1 MKKVEPTT
9 PAKPATPTPEPT
21 KTVKKVEPAPAP
33 KTPEP
38 VKEMKK
44 VEPAPA
50 VKAPANSSTTVADE
64 EVVDVKKSPI
74 RDFFK
79 KLRNR

>member
-1 MKKVEPTT
+1 
-9 PAKPATPTPEPT
+9 
-21 KTVKKVEPAPAP
+21 VKKVEPAPAP

-38 VKEMKK
+38 VKETKK

-50 VKAPANSSTTVADE
+50 VKATAKSSEPVVNE